1 MKPLFI
7 GNDVYI
13 DSNTIFCIMSSWH
26 PKAKKLIAQAKKENT
41 LLDFTAGNTRQSI
54 IILNTGISI
63 ISTMLPN
70 AIVDNIV
77 CKLYNPIHKS
87 AENKGE
93 R

>member
-1 MKPLFI
+1 MKPLYI

-41 LLDFTAGNTRQSI
+41 LFDFTAGNTRQSV

-63 ISTMLPN
+63 ISTMLPKD
-70 AIVDNIV
+70 IITNIE
-77 CKLYNPIHKS
+77 S
-87 AENKGE
+87 
-93 R
+93 